1 MSPSEPVIL
10 VEKFPT
16 ALPAVPACVEIK
28 PNIVRSTKLIIAI
41 ITWVKYA

>member
-28 PNIVRSTKLIIAI
+28 PNVNKLIYVRS
-41 ITWVKYA
+41 Y